1 MLVETLFNILIIVI
15 IVGGAFMVFKGS
27 VSGPSKIVLM
37 VVIFIL
43 VIYLLTQSSM
53 FKKESHV
60 NKSIKDAKA
69 MKIIPYDKIKPY
81 ENNYTYCAW
90 VYVNDWNYKYG
101 QKKRILTRLSSN
113 PSDTSGLVGYNP
125 DIYMSELQNDLIIA
139 IQCYDPETSGTID
152 HQCMIEN
159 INLQKWVCVII
170 VLNTRSLDIYINGKL
185 AKTCVLPGVPIVNN
199 SSDLYITPGDNI
211 SPDAVCG
218 TPPSD
223 TNLCGFGGFLG
234 NIKFYPSA
242 KNPQQ
247 VWDIYR
253 KGPGDSILGNL
264 LNKYQMKFI
273 FSEDGQEK
281 SEFNIL

>member
-1 MLVETLFNILIIVI
+1 MLVETLFNILIIVLI
-15 IVGGAFMVFKGS
+15 AGGSFMIFKGT
-27 VSGPSKIVLM
+27 VTGPSKIVLM

-43 VIYLLTQSSM
+43 VIYLFTQASM

-60 NKSIKDAKA
+60 NKSIKDATT
-69 MKIIPYDKIKPY
+69 MKIIPYDKLKPY

-101 QKKRILTRLSSN
+101 QKKRILTRLSSK
-113 PSDTSGLVGYNP
+113 PSDASGLVGYNP

-139 IQCYDPETSGTID
+139 IQCYDPETQGTID
-152 HQCMIEN
+152 HECMIEN

-170 VLNTRSLDIYINGKL
+170 VLNTRSLDVYINGKL
-185 AKTCVLPGVPIVNN
+185 ARTCVLPGVPMVNN
-199 SSDLYITPGDNI
+199 SSDLYIAPGEDI
-211 SPDAVCG
+211 STDAVCG